1 MSYQFVTNN
10 PRLIDKEG
18 AIPVDGTFRDVLVK
32 VRDMVHA
39 GYELISHPLFA
50 SSRMMFSPYRTIL
63 MGGKLDAPR
72 VEFIEIIENSIL
84 SYDNAMA
91 RRRRQP
97 EHDDDYAYVDESL
110 FYSALEEIEL
120 TDWKTDKD
128 FVYDVIDKT
137 GVVLVHGSGFCEEFG
152 QGHFRSILLPPMP
165 VLEEAY
171 DLLEKFMVK
180 HQ

>member
-18 AIPVDGTFRDVLVK
+18 AIPVDGPFRDVLVK

-110 FYSALEEIEL
+110 FYSALEEIERL
-120 TDWKTDKD
+120 
-128 FVYDVIDKT
+128 
-137 GVVLVHGSGFCEEFG
+137 
-152 QGHFRSILLPPMP
+152 RP
-165 VLEEAY
+165 
-171 DLLEKFMVK
+171 
-180 HQ
+180 

>member
-63 MGGKLDAPR
+63 MGGKL
-72 VEFIEIIENSIL
+72 
-84 SYDNAMA
+84 
-91 RRRRQP
+91 
-97 EHDDDYAYVDESL
+97 
-110 FYSALEEIEL
+110 EL
-120 TDWKTDKD
+120 TVDGDLFKAEV
-128 FVYDVIDKT
+128 F
-137 GVVLVHGSGFCEEFG
+137 
-152 QGHFRSILLPPMP
+152 LP
-165 VLEEAY
+165 LAEDAEN
-171 DLLEKFMVK
+171 
-180 HQ
+180 

>member
-63 MGGKLDAPR
+63 MGGKMDAPR
-72 VEFIEIIENSIL
+72 VEFIEIIENSIM

-110 FYSALEEIEL
+110 FYSALEEIERL
-120 TDWKTDKD
+120 
-128 FVYDVIDKT
+128 
-137 GVVLVHGSGFCEEFG
+137 
-152 QGHFRSILLPPMP
+152 RP
-165 VLEEAY
+165 
-171 DLLEKFMVK
+171 
-180 HQ
+180 